1 MSTIKDCNIAHMCFN
16 YYVMWYD
23 LLHSIIKSSYSLLL
37 LFHCFFFFIFSLYI
51 IVSITIWKY
60 AWYDCMI
67 DLCMYIK
74 IRRRSRKAIKEVTN
88 LFYYFFLYLGRNSSF
103 HLNICR
109 VFIFF
114 LSVLFWHGNKNMKLR
129 FLCATDELISIY
141 VT

>member
-1 MSTIKDCNIAHMCFN
+1 MFQLLCHVIWFTPFYHKKLLFFTI
-16 YYVMWYD
+16 
-23 LLHSIIKSSYSLLL
+23 IIPLLL
-37 LFHCFFFFIFSLYI
+37 LLYFSLYI

-129 FLCATDELISIY
+129 FQCATDELISIY